1 MPCMIYHTPYQL
13 RTDGTV
19 ASALRP
25 RRMLQAFKNLGY
37 EVIDFTGTGRQ
48 RRAKLAILRKRLQE
62 GLQVDF
68 CYSESA
74 TVPNA
79 FTEKHHFPLRLFVE
93 RNLFRLLHRYHVP
106 IGVFYRDVYWVFP
119 AYKRSI
125 PAIVYPVM
133 RALYQ
138 WDVRVYN
145 RYVDA
150 LFVPSPGYAEHTPG
164 LKVALTPN
172 LPPGTDP
179 EKGEEAGAL
188 AAANLLGEPSAG
200 SDSNAAPATP
210 ATPITPSGSADP
222 ALRLF
227 YVGSVGGELYDM
239 TPLRLALQNLPQV
252 HLTLCTPRNELWQ
265 REVPLWE
272 VLDNVTII
280 HQSSDQLAPA
290 YAQTDVCLMFIRP
303 GEYRDFAVPYKF
315 FEYLSYGKPVI
326 TSTGT
331 YMQRIT
337 EELGHG
343 WTLDFTQ
350 TDLEKLLLHLVE
362 HPEEVAAKTAI
373 AHQVSAENT
382 WEVRAQTVSDTLQ
395 MMHSQRGQRARRLLI
410 VSRIYQPEAAAA
422 SFRLAAVQDAFLRHG
437 WNVDVLTTRFEQAR
451 STHSRC
457 LRVFRWPALRDQ
469 SGYLRGYL
477 PYLSYDLPLV
487 FRLLVVRKPNA
498 VLVEPP
504 PTTGVVARLI
514 CRLRGIP
521 YFWYAPDIWS
531 DAVKESSSRLVAS
544 VVGWMERFAIRGA
557 RCVVTANPGFVSKLL
572 KLGARRVEVAENGA
586 DTEVYTP
593 AGEILLEAE
602 RAQLGI
608 EKPYLIYAGTASE
621 WQQAE
626 IFAAAFAA
634 DERLRETMQLV
645 FVGNGTS
652 WPKIAEIAR
661 KLAAQGLPQA
671 IRLLS
676 PQSPKMVAKML
687 RGAVAALVSIRPDSA
702 YDYAYPT
709 KVFAALACGTPVVY
723 AGSGPAR
730 ADIRE
735 QELGW
740 ATSFDLVDIQDALHK
755 ALRKTLGE
763 ASNVAA
769 HEATSSSGNS
779 GNTSHNEP
787 GESSSTDTSPT
798 SHHAANSANTNAATS
813 TATSVTTRDLG
824 FAKRVSRWVREH
836 HSLRATGERVFE
848 IITHTLGTRR

>member
-1 MPCMIYHTPYQL
+1 MPCMIYHTPYRL

-48 RRAKLAILRKRLQE
+48 RRAKLTILRKRLQE
-62 GLQVDF
+62 GLRVDF

-79 FTEKHHFPLRLFVE
+79 FTEKRHFPLRLFVE
-93 RNLFRLLHRYHVP
+93 RDLFRLLHRYHVP

-125 PAIVYPVM
+125 PAIAYPVM

-179 EKGEEAGAL
+179 EKGEEASAL
-188 AAANLLGEPSAG
+188 AAATLTGEASAG
-200 SDSNAAPATP
+200 SDSNAAAAASIAPSAPAAPATP
-210 ATPITPSGSADP
+210 V
-222 ALRLF
+222 LRLF

-265 REVPLWE
+265 REAPLWE
-272 VLDNVTII
+272 PLDNVAVI
-280 HQSSDQLAPA
+280 HQSADQLAPA

-331 YMQRIT
+331 YMQRVT

-350 TDLEKLLLHLVE
+350 ADLEKLLLHLVE

-373 AHQVSAENT
+373 ARRVATENT
-382 WEVRAQTVSDTLQ
+382 WEARAQTVSDTLQ
-395 MMHSQRGQRARRLLI
+395 AVRSQEEQREQRLLI
-410 VSRIYQPEAAAA
+410 ASRIYQPEAAAA
-422 SFRLAAVQDAFLRHG
+422 SFRLAAAQDAFLRHG
-437 WNVDVLTTRFEQAR
+437 WNVDVLTTQFEQAR
-451 STHSRC
+451 STLSRR

-477 PYLSYDLPLV
+477 PYLSYDLPLA
-487 FRLLVVRKPNA
+487 FRLLTVRKPAA

-514 CRLRGIP
+514 CRLRRIP

-531 DAVKESSSRLVAS
+531 DAVKESSSGLVAS
-544 VVGWMERFAIRGA
+544 VVEWMERFAIRGA
-557 RCVVTANPGFVSKLL
+557 CAVVTANPGFVEKLH
-572 KLGARRVEVAENGA
+572 KLGARRVKVAENGA
-586 DTEVYTP
+586 DTEIYTP
-593 AGEILLEAE
+593 AGELLQEDE
-602 RAQLGI
+602 RAQFGI
-608 EKPYLIYAGTASE
+608 EKPYFIYAGTASE

-626 IFAAAFAA
+626 VFAAAFAA
-634 DERLRETMQLV
+634 DERLRETTQLV

-661 KLAAQGLPQA
+661 ELAAQGLPQA

-676 PQSPKMVAKML
+676 PRPPEMVAKML

-730 ADIRE
+730 ADIQER
-735 QELGW
+735 ELGW
-740 ATSFDLVDIQDALHK
+740 TTSFDLADVQAALHE
-755 ALRKTLGE
+755 ALGKPSGE
-763 ASNVAA
+763 AASAA
-769 HEATSSSGNS
+769 PRGATSSGGNAGDNELGGS
-779 GNTSHNEP
+779 NSTGTSSISRHEAH
-787 GESSSTDTSPT
+787 GSVD
-798 SHHAANSANTNAATS
+798 ASA
-813 TATSVTTRDLG
+813 TARDRE
-824 FAKRVSRWVREH
+824 FAERVSRWVREY

-848 IITHTLGTRR
+848 ILTQALEGKR